1 MTGAQDFSATR
12 NRLARAARAVR
23 DARES
28 LNSAII
34 ELCDDDATL
43 RDIDQFTAREAC
55 TVLAA
60 LRLLQVIQFQGGELP
75 SEIKSFLS
83 GSTLSAV
90 KQLTDMEQFETEVPL
105 SVTEIDDLCER
116 IEVDFKR

>member
-1 MTGAQDFSATR
+1 MTGGRDFRATQ

-28 LNSAII
+28 LHSAILEI
-34 ELCDDDATL
+34 GDQDATL
-43 RDIDQFTAREAC
+43 RDIDQFTAREGC

-75 SEIKSFLS
+75 AEIKSFLS
-83 GSTLSAV
+83 GSTLSTV
-90 KQLTDMEQFETEVPL
+90 IQLTDMEHFETEKPL
-105 SVTEIDDLCER
+105 SVTELDDLCER
-116 IEVDFKR
+116 IEVDFNR